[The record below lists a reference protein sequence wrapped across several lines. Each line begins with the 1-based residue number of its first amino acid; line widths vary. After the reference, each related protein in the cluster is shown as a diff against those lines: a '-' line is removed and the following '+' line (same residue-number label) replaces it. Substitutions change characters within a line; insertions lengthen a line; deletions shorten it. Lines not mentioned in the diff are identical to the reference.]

1 MDLITIITPY
11 FKKKNYI
18 KKTILSVLDQTYQ
31 KFEILIVYDDTDKND
46 LNFINEIKSLDN
58 RVNIIIN
65 DKNMGAGISRNI
77 AINQANGN
85 FIAFI
90 DADDIWKKTKLEKQI
105 DFMKKNNLKISHT
118 SYEIIN
124 KDHKVISERKAKN
137 FSNYNQLLKSCD
149 IGLSTVML
157 KKEIVTKEC
166 CFAEIKTKEDF
177 VFWLRILK
185 KNYTIGGLDQNLVS
199 WTKLNNSLSSSSFQK
214 IKDGFSVYFR
224 YMGFGIFKSMYYLIC
239 LSLNYLKNK

>member
-185 KNYTIGGLDQNLVS
+185 KNYTIGGLDQN
-199 WTKLNNSLSSSSFQK
+199 
-214 IKDGFSVYFR
+214 
-224 YMGFGIFKSMYYLIC
+224 
-239 LSLNYLKNK
+239 

>member
-90 DADDIWKKTKLEKQI
+90 DADDIWKK
-105 DFMKKNNLKISHT
+105 
-118 SYEIIN
+118 
-124 KDHKVISERKAKN
+124 
-137 FSNYNQLLKSCD
+137 
-149 IGLSTVML
+149 
-157 KKEIVTKEC
+157 
-166 CFAEIKTKEDF
+166 
-177 VFWLRILK
+177 
-185 KNYTIGGLDQNLVS
+185 
-199 WTKLNNSLSSSSFQK
+199 LN
-214 IKDGFSVYFR
+214 
-224 YMGFGIFKSMYYLIC
+224 
-239 LSLNYLKNK
+239 